1 MDLLIA
7 LVVIIVGFMVFASL
21 FYGAAKLF
29 LHKKGDINDLDV
41 FPGHG
46 SPKLKVNKTRNI
58 YSFK

>member
-7 LVVIIVGFMVFASL
+7 LVVIIVGFMLFASL

-29 LHKKGDINDLDV
+29 LHKKGGFTDLD
-41 FPGHG
+41 GA
-46 SPKLKVNKTRNI
+46 PKLKVNKTRNI

>member
-7 LVVIIVGFMVFASL
+7 LAVILVGFIVFASL

-29 LHKKGDINDLDV
+29 LNRKGDFNDSN
-41 FPGHG
+41 G
-46 SPKLKVNKTRNI
+46 SSKLKVNKTRNI